1 MKSTPHETKESEY
14 EHSMNETIER
24 SSIHIYMGIVGLTL
38 KSTPHETK
46 ECWWLSRE
54 EKETVERETKIK
66 MSKTVTETTRLKTR
80 TMMMKTKL
88 NERTI
93 TSC

>member
-14 EHSMNETIER
+14 EHSMKGMKEK
-24 SSIHIYMGIVGLTL
+24 SGVHIYMGIVGLTL

-66 MSKTVTETTRLKTR
+66 MSKTVTETTRLKTK